1 MATWRKPMTAI
12 GRFAAGALLLL
23 LPIVMPALP
32 LTAANGQV
40 PAGKWAVLTFD
51 PAETSLSF
59 SLTGWPHDT
68 HGTFKLKRGL
78 IRVDPAS
85 GKMDGSIIADAA
97 SGSSGVSLRDARM
110 RSSILDTARFPDIA
124 FAPRQVISH
133 GNPPGEFPV
142 KVRGIMTLHGVQH
155 EFAIDAQIHRDA
167 NRVRIESDFVIPY
180 VEWGLENPS
189 ILMFTVSKNVDL
201 HVTSVAHL
209 SWVDAPAS
217 ALHAGSP
224 AAIAR

>member
-1 MATWRKPMTAI
+1 MKTIK
-12 GRFAAGALLLL
+12 RFAAGALLLL
-23 LPIVMPALP
+23 LPVVMPALP

-40 PAGKWAVLTFD
+40 PAGKWSVLTFD

-68 HGTFKLKRGL
+68 HGTFKLKRGV
-78 IRVDPAS
+78 IRVDPAT

-110 RSSILDTARFPDIA
+110 RSSILDAARFPDIT
-124 FAPRQVISH
+124 FAPQQVIGY
-133 GNPPGEFPV
+133 GNRPGEFQV
-142 KVRGIMTLHGVQH
+142 KVRGIMTLHGFQH
-155 EFAIDAQIHRDA
+155 EFTIDARVHRDA

-201 HVTSVAHL
+201 QVTSVAHL
-209 SWVDAPAS
+209 SWIDAPTAS
-217 ALHAGSP
+217 LHADPP